1 MANGIATQEESD
13 AMTEEERLDKLNELW
28 RNFCVSDTYEPGSTA
43 KPITVAAAL
52 ESGVVHDGDTFL
64 CDGRQN
70 VGGHE
75 IWCAKKIG
83 HGVIDL
89 EGSLK
94 FSCNDAL
101 MQIAAKLG
109 EEEYSKYQNLFNLG
123 LRTGID
129 LPGEARTDSLIYYA
143 QDLAP
148 SDNLVMGAT
157 DLATNSFGQNFNV
170 TMVQLISAFSAT
182 INGGYY
188 YQPHVVKKIM
198 DSNGGTVKNVEPI
211 LLRRP
216 ISSKTSALIRQYLY
230 AT

>member
-1 MANGIATQEESD
+1 
-13 AMTEEERLDKLNELW
+13 MTEEERLDKLNELW

-109 EEEYSKYQNLFNLG
+109 EDHLTS
-123 LRTGID
+123 
-129 LPGEARTDSLIYYA
+129 DSLPLMRI
-143 QDLAP
+143 
-148 SDNLVMGAT
+148 
-157 DLATNSFGQNFNV
+157 
-170 TMVQLISAFSAT
+170 
-182 INGGYY
+182 
-188 YQPHVVKKIM
+188 
-198 DSNGGTVKNVEPI
+198 
-211 LLRRP
+211 
-216 ISSKTSALIRQYLY
+216 
-230 AT
+230 

>member
-1 MANGIATQEESD
+1 MSCGVTS
-13 AMTEEERLDKLNELW
+13 
-28 RNFCVSDTYEPGSTA
+28 VSVILYEPGSTA

-101 MQIAAKLG
+101 MQIAAKL
-109 EEEYSKYQNLFNLG
+109 EKRNILNIRICSTWDFV
-123 LRTGID
+123 
-129 LPGEARTDSLIYYA
+129 
-143 QDLAP
+143 
-148 SDNLVMGAT
+148 LVLT
-157 DLATNSFGQNFNV
+157 CQV
-170 TMVQLISAFSAT
+170 KHVQ
-182 INGGYY
+182 
-188 YQPHVVKKIM
+188 
-198 DSNGGTVKNVEPI
+198 TV
-211 LLRRP
+211 
-216 ISSKTSALIRQYLY
+216 
-230 AT
+230 